1 MGASSIQIEGIRT
14 SPRDIFELEC
24 IRTFYILGH
33 ILGLVA
39 LAHFGLKNQT
49 RKNNKIHKVFELY
62 QVFMCQT
69 LLIFSKIYIIYKRIE
84 KVWSTEI
91 RTFWIITNPN
101 CLKYF
106 FNIYFEANFLKKLDK
121 KNSIKCQNVLIH
133 SNCIH

>member
-1 MGASSIQIEGIRT
+1 MAKKLIKKKILWMMGASSIQIEGIRT
-14 SPRDIFELEC
+14 SPRDIFELEG

-39 LAHFGLKNQT
+39 LGHFGLKNHT
-49 RKNNKIHKVFELY
+49 RKIDKTHKVFELY

-91 RTFWIITNPN
+91 RTFLIITNPN
-101 CLKYF
+101 CLK
-106 FNIYFEANFLKKLDK
+106 
-121 KNSIKCQNVLIH
+121 
-133 SNCIH
+133 